1 MPRLSRLRR
10 LTSPWAEPVETA
22 KKKKAKKRRAANPL
36 RSRRERIKSSSGTRP
51 RGRPPQWGGPP
62 PPPQWGATLC
72 HDEADGRQAW
82 LGSRG
87 PSTPVQ
93 ARCFSLLSP
102 HRPPTSTPYPG
113 LPGPR
118 YGSQGKR
125 LITLPMG
132 PPPPPARERDYADP
146 LLSVSS
152 DSDWS
157 SIPESSATNADVWSV
172 SSTAPTGEFYSVPA
186 DPAADQP
193 QGSRLFR
200 ADAAPSPGFPLTAVL
215 SGVGQDC

>member
-1 MPRLSRLRR
+1 MMRLMAAKHG
-10 LTSPWAEPVETA
+10 WAVEDQA
-22 KKKKAKKRRAANPL
+22 
-36 RSRRERIKSSSGTRP
+36 
-51 RGRPPQWGGPP
+51 PQYI
-62 PPPQWGATLC
+62 
-72 HDEADGRQAW
+72 QAW
-82 LGSRG
+82 
-87 PSTPVQ
+87 
-93 ARCFSLLSP
+93 CFSLLSP
-102 HRPPTSTPYPG
+102 HRPPLVPPTPAYH
-113 LPGPR
+113 GPR
-118 YGSQGKR
+118 YGSRGKR
-125 LITLPMG
+125 LSPCRWGHLLP
-132 PPPPPARERDYADP
+132 PRERDYADP

-186 DPAADQP
+186 DPAFDQP